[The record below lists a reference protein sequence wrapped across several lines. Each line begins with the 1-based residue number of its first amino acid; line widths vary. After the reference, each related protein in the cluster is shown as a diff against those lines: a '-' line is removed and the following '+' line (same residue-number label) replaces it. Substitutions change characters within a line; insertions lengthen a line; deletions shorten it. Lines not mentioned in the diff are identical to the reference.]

1 MVVLA
6 RSRVDHWHHVIESRS
21 RSPLQAP
28 DLQAP
33 PRLRERRSASRRA
46 EDQVAFRETLL
57 LARALDILAE
67 DAGAEVRLADLLDL
81 LARTVG
87 ARQAAIVA
95 DGQERRVVVGI
106 GAGEDPAAALALG
119 SWLDSAAPRSRAD
132 RAAAGAAPVS
142 IAEGSHPPRSVR
154 PVPTPSFAQV
164 AVPTAGR
171 VTLGFA
177 FASPAD
183 ASLVDERLPRAL
195 ARHAAVALALVT
207 AQLSAE
213 RELATLRARDAER
226 ATFVSTVAHELRT
239 PLTGLAGYLDLIL
252 GGSVDDPVVQRE
264 FMERGR
270 GIVTT
275 IADLVGDLLELS
287 RLESGAVTLASRPLS
302 VADAIR
308 HVADGLDPIAMERGI
323 ALRVALPPRL
333 QAGTG
338 DRRRVEQ
345 IVTNLAANALKF
357 SAAGSTVEV
366 AGWFEGSVAL
376 IAVRDQG
383 DGIDADDR
391 SHIFERFYRMAGH
404 DRITGTGLGLPIAR
418 DLARSMGGDL
428 AVASV
433 PGSGSTF
440 VLALPGPAGVT
451 AAEVASTLDEALA
464 DEEVSLEQRAV
475 LQAIRSPG

>member
-1 MVVLA
+1 
-6 RSRVDHWHHVIESRS
+6 VIESRP
-21 RSPLQAP
+21 RTFLQAP
-28 DLQAP
+28 HLQAP
-33 PRLRERRSASRRA
+33 PPLRERRSTSRRA
-46 EDQVAFRETLL
+46 EDQIASQETLL

-67 DAGAEVRLADLLDL
+67 DAGAEARLADLLDL

-87 ARQAAIVA
+87 ARRAAVLA
-95 DGQERRVVVGI
+95 DGTERRVVAGI
-106 GAGEDPAAALALG
+106 GVGEDPAAALTLG
-119 SWLDSAAPRSRAD
+119 AWLDSAAPRSRAD

-142 IAEGSHPPRSVR
+142 VAQGSHPPRGAR
-154 PVPTPSFAQV
+154 PIATPAFAQV

-177 FASPAD
+177 FVDPAAAALAD
-183 ASLVDERLPRAL
+183 VRLPRTL

-207 AQLSAE
+207 DQLSAE

-252 GGSVDDPVVQRE
+252 GGSVDDPAVQHE

-287 RLESGAVTLASRPLS
+287 RLESGAVAIDSRPFS

-308 HVADGLDPIAMERGI
+308 RVADGLDPIAMDRGI
-323 ALRVALPPRL
+323 ALHVQLPPRL
-333 QAGTG
+333 QAATA

-357 SAAGSTVEV
+357 SPAGSAVEL
-366 AGWFEGSVAL
+366 AGWFDGSIAL
-376 IAVRDQG
+376 IAVRDG
-383 DGIDADDR
+383 GEGIAADDR
-391 SHIFERFYRMAGH
+391 ARIFERFYRMAGH
-404 DRITGTGLGLPIAR
+404 DNITGTGLGLPIAR

-440 VLALPGPAGVT
+440 LLALPGPAGIGPG
-451 AAEVASTLDEALA
+451 EVEATMGRMLA
-464 DEEVSLEQRAV
+464 DEELTLEEQAV
-475 LQAIRSPG
+475 LRAIRGPG

>member
-1 MVVLA
+1 M
-6 RSRVDHWHHVIESRS
+6 RSGVDDRHHVIESRA
-21 RSPLQAP
+21 RSPLHAP

-33 PRLRERRSASRRA
+33 PPIRERRSASRRA
-46 EDQVAFRETLL
+46 EDQLATQEALL

-67 DAGAEVRLADLLDL
+67 EADAEAHLADLLDL

-87 ARQAAIVA
+87 ARRAAIIA
-95 DGQERRVVVGI
+95 DGTDRRVVVGT
-106 GAGEDPAAALALG
+106 GVGEDPAAALALG
-119 SWLDSAAPRSRAD
+119 TWLDGAAPRSRAD
-132 RAAAGAAPVS
+132 RAASGATAVS
-142 IAEGSHPPRSVR
+142 VAEGSHPPRGAR
-154 PVPTPSFAQV
+154 QIATPAYAQV

-177 FASPAD
+177 FADPAD
-183 ASLVDERLPRAL
+183 AALADVRLPRTL

-207 AQLSAE
+207 DQLAAE

-252 GGSVDDPVVQRE
+252 GGSVDDPDVQRE

-270 GIVTT
+270 GIVST

-287 RLESGAVTLASRPLS
+287 RLESGAVTLASRPFS

-323 ALRVALPPRL
+323 ALRADLPPRL
-333 QAGTG
+333 RAATG

-357 SAAGSTVEV
+357 SAAGSAVEL
-366 AGWFEGSVAL
+366 AGWFDGSVAFV
-376 IAVRDQG
+376 AVRDEG
-383 DGIDADDR
+383 AGIDAEDR
-391 SHIFERFYRMAGH
+391 ARIFERFYRMAGH

-418 DLARSMGGDL
+418 DLARSMAGDL

-440 VLALPGPAGVT
+440 LLALPGPAGVADDEL
-451 AAEVASTLDEALA
+451 AAAMGRALA
-464 DEEVSLEQRAV
+464 DEELRLEERAV
-475 LQAIRSPG
+475 LRAIDTRD